1 MKPSWIANGFFT
13 IQDLELG
20 NMTPER
26 YRMIGEL
33 FHAALAV
40 ESGERASFLERECA
54 SDEELRREV
63 ESLIISDQQPGDF
76 IAALSSEISTQ
87 EMANQQSAV
96 VGHTIN
102 QYKIT
107 SHLGTGGMG
116 EVYCALDTRLARNVA
131 IKVLSSAS
139 GGDADGLARFRAEAR
154 AISSLNHPHVLV
166 IHDIG
171 EIDGRPFIV
180 TELVEG
186 QTLAARLSAGPLP
199 MQEATAIA
207 TQIAGALAAAHARDI
222 VHRDIKPQNIMIRSD
237 GYAKVLDFGVAKFLS
252 SDSKLVSDELTRPG
266 LVVGTPRYMSPE
278 QARGEPVDARTDI
291 WSLAA
296 VLYEMLAGRPPFL
309 RESVVDT
316 LHAIIH
322 EEPPPL
328 WGSPA
333 VAALDGVIHRA
344 LSKKPTDRYSSA
356 DEFARAI
363 RAVDTQVETDE
374 LHTHVL
380 TRLIVMPFRLLR
392 PDADIDYLGFA
403 LADAIAS
410 SLSGL
415 RSVTVRST
423 LAATRFQS
431 DALDIKMIAAETDVD
446 AIVTGTLL
454 RAGDRLRFSAQ
465 LIAAPAGNL
474 LWSHTGHI
482 ALKDLFALEDDLTR
496 QIVESLA
503 APLAE
508 REGERVNPD
517 VPANARAYELYLRA
531 NHSFWHPRDWTIAR
545 ELYQECVRLDP
556 RYAPAWARL
565 GRCLRLTAKFEATS
579 PNDVRTN
586 LQSADESFQR
596 AFAINPE
603 LPSAHS
609 LFTALECD
617 LGRAGAA
624 MTRLL
629 EQVRGHSSDAELYT
643 GLVYACR
650 YCGLLD
656 ESVAAHERA
665 MRLDPN
671 VQTSVINTFWMKA
684 DYEKALDEH
693 LTGTSY
699 VLGLTLATIG
709 KDNEAIRYLGSSTG
723 NQNAR
728 PLLRFLEG
736 DWDGA
741 RQALDELLP
750 INPDAESHYYLARL
764 LVPLGDIEGALREF
778 ERIVDMG
785 FFCLPVFTR
794 DPWLEPVRGLD
805 RFQEILRTVEARH
818 TKARDDFNQA
828 DGGRL
833 LGLLTA

>member
-1 MKPSWIANGFFT
+1 
-13 IQDLELG
+13 
-20 NMTPER
+20 MTPER
-26 YRMIGEL
+26 YRLIGEL
-33 FHAALAV
+33 FHAALEV
-40 ESGERASFLERECA
+40 ESDERASFLERACA

-63 ESLIISDQQPGDF
+63 ESLIISDQQSGDF
-76 IAALSSEISTQ
+76 IAALPSEMATQ
-87 EMANQQSAV
+87 EMSTQQSAV
-96 VGHTIN
+96 VGQIIN
-102 QYKIT
+102 HYKIT

-131 IKVLSSAS
+131 IKVLSSDIGS
-139 GGDADGLARFRAEAR
+139 DADGLARFRAEAR
-154 AISSLNHPHVLV
+154 AISSLNHPNVLV

-207 TQIAGALAAAHARDI
+207 TQIASALAAAHARDI

-322 EEPPPL
+322 EEPAPL

-363 RAVDTQVETDE
+363 RAVDTQVEKGE
-374 LHTHVL
+374 SHTHVL

-392 PDADIDYLGFA
+392 PDADIDYVGFA

-415 RSVTVRST
+415 RSVAVRST

-508 REGERVNPD
+508 RESERVNPD

-531 NHSFWHPRDWTIAR
+531 NHSFWHTRDWTIAR

-579 PNDVRTN
+579 PNDVRTS
-586 LQSADESFQR
+586 LQRADESFQR
-596 AFAINPE
+596 AFAISPE

-617 LGRAGAA
+617 LGRAAA
-624 MTRLL
+624 AITRLL

-665 MRLDPN
+665 KRLDPN

-684 DYEKALDEH
+684 DYEKALDEQ

-709 KDNEAIRYLGSSTG
+709 KDDEAIRYLGSSTR
-723 NQNAR
+723 NQYAR
-728 PLLRFLEG
+728 PLLRFLKG

-833 LGLLTA
+833 LGLRRRIERSL